1 MKKTFAILVALSL
14 SLMGFAQDKQLF
26 NHLSIGP
33 TIGVDGIGI
42 DVAAPV
48 TPYVQLRAGYS
59 IFVPTKLQ
67 ATLNFGTYQV
77 SNRTLDMTNV
87 PVSIG
92 VIQGGLGKILADIYP
107 WPNIPFHFAAGLFFG
122 SGKWA
127 IGSVDLTKVLTP
139 DEYATLAFG
148 FNNGNG
154 ASISSDKN
162 GYVNIDA
169 IIGNVLPYIGI
180 GFGHAVNTDQLV
192 SVTFDMGVMI
202 GKVHT
207 QSYNYIRDEAGTPVE
222 LNSAALDNKDKGYL
236 DILHKIP
243 VYPMLKLNVFFNV
256 F

>member
-42 DVAAPV
+42 EVATPV

-59 IFVPTKLQ
+59 IFVPTTMH
-67 ATLNFGTYQV
+67 ATLNFGTYQT
-77 SNRTLDMTNV
+77 SSRTLDLSNV

-92 VIQGGLGKILADIYP
+92 VMPGGLGKILADIYP

-127 IGSVDLTKVLTP
+127 SGSADLSKVLTP

-148 FNNGNG
+148 FNNG
-154 ASISSDKN
+154 ATISSDKN
-162 GYVNIDA
+162 GFVNIDA
-169 IIGNVLPYIGI
+169 KIGNVLPYIGI
-180 GFGHAVNTDQLV
+180 GFGHAVNTDKRDFRYGSLDRQSSYAVLQLHPRR
-192 SVTFDMGVMI
+192 SRYSCRSQQRRSGQQ
-202 GKVHT
+202 GQRLSGHL
-207 QSYNYIRDEAGTPVE
+207 A
-222 LNSAALDNKDKGYL
+222 
-236 DILHKIP
+236 
-243 VYPMLKLNVFFNV
+243 
-256 F
+256 